1 MGDVPSGV
9 RSAVCLGTTRFGGS
23 RHGAGPAPRT
33 VAILSAVG
41 ASKQYR
47 GQGAAQPENQ
57 LLYFG
62 NIFDFFENLET
73 PTKTASFF
81 SQRAFLYYYTIK
93 ISSPQGS
100 VFFCILV

>member
-9 RSAVCLGTTRFGGS
+9 RSAVCLGTTGFGGS

-33 VAILSAVG
+33 VAILSAVV

-57 LLYFG
+57 FLYFG

-73 PTKTASFF
+73 PTKTASFV
-81 SQRAFLYYYTIK
+81 RNA
-93 ISSPQGS
+93 P
-100 VFFCILV
+100 FCIIIQ

>member
-57 LLYFG
+57 FCTLAILL
-62 NIFDFFENLET
+62 IFFFESLEIL
-73 PTKTASFF
+73 TKKPFHFF
-81 SQRAFLYYYTIK
+81 RNA
-93 ISSPQGS
+93 P
-100 VFFCILV
+100 FCIILQ